1 MGVMS
6 VTSETIFN
14 YPPEIIYDFVSNPS
28 NWGRTYAG
36 SSGLPPGQNLSLP
49 LKVGDVWTEKVAL
62 PNNTYYP
69 QWVLDIADRGRKFAF
84 RQVNNLA
91 AGEDGSGG
99 VQGYCWIAYTFV
111 EAGAS
116 PIRPAARPS
125 GSHITQPLTQRCR
138 VGKNGFPEFAD
149 LAKPVYASV
158 EGLSANAMAPEKDEE
173 GNLVYKQLEVK
184 AGTLILMHGNL
195 LHTSEANESGKGRVA
210 FNFGVVEGT
219 HEWLADN
226 YLQPYEFE
234 TEFEQLRAC

>member
-1 MGVMS
+1 MGVMTC
-6 VTSETIFN
+6 TSSTIFN

-62 PNNTYYP
+62 PNNTYHP
-69 QWVLDIADRGRKFAF
+69 QWVLEIADRGRKFAF
-84 RQVNNLA
+84 RQVNNIA

-99 VQGYCWIAYTFV
+99 VKGYCWITYT
-111 EAGAS
+111 
-116 PIRPAARPS
+116 
-125 GSHITQPLTQRCR
+125 
-138 VGKNGFPEFAD
+138 
-149 LAKPVYASV
+149 V

-195 LHTSEANESGKGRVA
+195 MHTSEANESGKGRVA

-219 HEWLADN
+219 HEWLAVN

-234 TEFEQLRAC
+234 TEFEQLHAC